1 MTKGGLLMPNIQD
14 HALAVGEWSL
24 DDRPFDALDALVLSQ
39 LVYLPMEGY
48 LDDGGS
54 CTVEEAWAFLKANV
68 DPEGFD
74 RFQKRRWRLFECCAG
89 LQRYRH
95 WRLCDYVNQIDTQR
109 EMQFCACTYRLPG
122 GVSCVAFRGT
132 DLTVVGWKEDFN
144 MCYMTVPS
152 QHEAA
157 EYVRRAAL
165 RTQDDLLL
173 CGHSKG
179 GNLSVFAGA
188 TADEETAGRIRRIY
202 AYDAPGVDEDTL
214 GSPGYAGISERI
226 ESYLPESSIVGMLLN
241 YHPVYTVVEARTVGI
256 LQHDAMTWQ
265 VENGA
270 FVTLA
275 GVDMTGRIT
284 DEAMHAWLAGMDIE
298 KRRLLVD
305 TLYNVVDAAQA
316 ELVTDLAT
324 DWLESA
330 ARMLEAIRGLD
341 AKVKRDV
348 VKMLHSLF
356 STGASEVVRQVV
368 AALLKMRNEG
378 RSE

>member
-14 HALAVGEWSL
+14 HALAAGEWSL
-24 DDRPFDALDALVLSQ
+24 DDHPFDALDALVLSQ

-48 LDDGGS
+48 LDGGGS
-54 CTVEEAWAFLKANV
+54 CTVEEAWDFLEANV

-74 RFQKRRWRLFECCAG
+74 RFQKKRWRLFECCAG

-95 WRLCDYVNQIDTQR
+95 WRLCDYVNQIDTER

-122 GVSCVAFRGT
+122 GLSCVAFRGT

-165 RTQDDLLL
+165 RTQDELLL

-188 TADEETAGRIRRIY
+188 TADEATARRIRRIY

-214 GSPGYAGISERI
+214 GSPGYAGVSERI
-226 ESYLPESSIVGMLLN
+226 ESYLPESSVVGMLLN

-284 DEAMHAWLAGMDIE
+284 DEAMHAWLAGMDLE
-298 KRRLLVD
+298 QRRLLVD

-330 ARMLEAIRGLD
+330 GRMLEAIRGLD

-368 AALLKMRNEG
+368 AALLKMRSEG
-378 RSE
+378 RGE